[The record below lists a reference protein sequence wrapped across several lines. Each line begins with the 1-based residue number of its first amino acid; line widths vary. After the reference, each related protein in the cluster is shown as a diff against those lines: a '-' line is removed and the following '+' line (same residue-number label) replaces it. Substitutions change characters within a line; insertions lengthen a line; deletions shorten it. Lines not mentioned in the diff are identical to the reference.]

1 MGIYRFVLTIL
12 WIIICS
18 SIGVFF
24 RYYFG
29 ISVLG
34 ALPAVILSLPCFYVV
49 RLIWSGRFDI
59 RKKSSNP
66 KPTGGFNGSNITSQT
81 VYKTTD
87 GSSSSVSAPSARIKT
102 YVECPACG
110 LMIAKGRSS
119 CDCGYDLTPPSK
131 KFFKKFFRI
140 FVPVVL
146 CAVLFV
152 GGFFAGRYSMQPE
165 VEAARQSGYDRGH
178 DAGFSAGDLAGYNR
192 GLSEGYQNGFD
203 SASGN
208 SDHVYINGGKTYHY
222 SKTCAGMGLMP
233 DPVLID
239 KVDAVLSGYGPC
251 MLCRNSAP
259 PKLTIKNPVISNI
272 SPKSS
277 GGKLVPIN

>member
-29 ISVLG
+29 TSVLG
-34 ALPAVILSLPCFYVV
+34 ALPTVILSLPCFYVV

-66 KPTGGFNGSNITSQT
+66 KPTGGFNGSNITSKT

-87 GSSSSVSAPSARIKT
+87 GSSSSVSMPSARIKT

-131 KFFKKFFRI
+131 KFLKKFFRI
-140 FVPVVL
+140 FIPVVL
-146 CAVLFV
+146 CAGLAV
-152 GGFFAGRYSMQPE
+152 GGFFAGRYSMHPE
-165 VEAARQSGYDRGH
+165 VEAARQSGYEEGYDKGNI
-178 DAGFSAGDLAGYNR
+178 AGYNR
-192 GLSEGYQNGFD
+192 GLQSGYNQGKAAGKTAGETIQDKINK
-203 SASGN
+203 ATK
-208 SDHVYINGGKTYHY
+208 VYISGGNNLYHE
-222 SKTCAGMGLMP
+222 SKSCYYLHSVSSF
-233 DPVLID
+233 PVEITKYDAILYG
-239 KVDAVLSGYGPC
+239 KVSC
-251 MLCRNSAP
+251 TFCN
-259 PKLTIKNPVISNI
+259 K
-272 SPKSS
+272 
-277 GGKLVPIN
+277 GKLVPIN

>member
-29 ISVLG
+29 TSVLG

-66 KPTGGFNGSNITSQT
+66 KPTGGFNGSNIASQT
-81 VYKTTD
+81 VFKTTD
-87 GSSSSVSAPSARIKT
+87 GFSSSVSVPSTRIKT

-131 KFFKKFFRI
+131 KFLKKFFRI
-140 FVPVVL
+140 FLPVVFCVGL
-146 CAVLFV
+146 AV

-165 VEAARQSGYDRGH
+165 IDTSFQNGRNEGYTAGYNIGH
-178 DAGFSAGDLAGYNR
+178 IAGYKKGRTEGYNR
-192 GLSEGYQNGFD
+192 GLDIGKERGFEEGL
-203 SASGN
+203 ASTSRVYYVNGN
-208 SDHVYINGGKTYHY
+208 SIYHESINCTLFPVGQIKISTAYESRNLGKRPCIFCC
-222 SKTCAGMGLMP
+222 SK
-233 DPVLID
+233 
-239 KVDAVLSGYGPC
+239 
-251 MLCRNSAP
+251 
-259 PKLTIKNPVISNI
+259 
-272 SPKSS
+272 
-277 GGKLVPIN
+277 